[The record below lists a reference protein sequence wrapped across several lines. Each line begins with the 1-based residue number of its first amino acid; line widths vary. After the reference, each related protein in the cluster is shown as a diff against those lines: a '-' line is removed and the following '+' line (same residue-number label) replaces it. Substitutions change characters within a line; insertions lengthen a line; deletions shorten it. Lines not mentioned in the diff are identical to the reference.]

1 MRGRITKRS
10 VDSLKPRQGPQGAR
24 PERLWDTDVTGFGCL
39 VTKSGHKSY
48 VFQYRTRQQASRT
61 PKRLTIGAHGELTP
75 DEARTIARDLLLKV
89 RSGEDPGLEWRRVK
103 GETFG
108 DLADHFMHTYLHK
121 KKRPPRASTRRDYE
135 VLLRVH
141 LLPRFGKRRASEITT
156 QDLDDFHQRLRG
168 TPYQA
173 NRALGL
179 AHQLFKHAERLGW
192 RPQATNPTLGV
203 DRYPEQRR
211 GAKKN
216 VMLTA
221 EQMAQ
226 LHHAIQ
232 AEKDRSTQGEN
243 PAQQAR
249 NHNACAAIELAFW
262 TGWRISEILQLQWH
276 NLNLETGTARLEKT
290 KTAAEEH
297 RSIPEEAI
305 RILTTLDR
313 HHETPWVFPGRNP
326 STPLTTV
333 RRHWY
338 RIRQRAQLDN
348 LDGLGPLRLHDLRH
362 NAVSW
367 DVSRGTPLEI
377 AGKNVGHRSRQATE
391 IYAHFAPTSL
401 KREADARAQAMRD
414 ALETKAEPPVSAEKG
429 GNGRKTLGG

>member
-1 MRGRITKRS
+1 M
-10 VDSLKPRQGPQGAR
+10 GADGALR
-24 PERLWDTDVTGFGCL
+24 AERLWDTDVTGFGCL

-48 VFQYRTRQQASRT
+48 IFQYRTRQQASRT

-75 DEARTIARDLLLKV
+75 DEARTIARELLFKV
-89 RSGEDPGLEWRRVK
+89 RSGEDPALEWRRVK

-108 DLADHFMHTYLHK
+108 DLADHFMRTYLPA

-141 LLPRFGKRRASEITT
+141 LLPRFGKRRASEIAT
-156 QDLDDFHQRLRG
+156 QDLEDFHQSLKD

-192 RPQATNPTLGV
+192 TPQGTNPTLGV

-216 VMLTA
+216 VMLTG
-221 EQMAQ
+221 EQMTR
-226 LHHAIQ
+226 LHQAIQ
-232 AEKDRSTQGEN
+232 AEKDRVTKDDDSN
-243 PAQQAR
+243 RAR
-249 NHNACAAIELAFW
+249 NHHACAAIELAFW

-276 NLNLETGTARLEKT
+276 NLNLEQGTARLEST
-290 KTAAEEH
+290 KTADEEH
-297 RSIPEEAI
+297 RSLPQEAI

-313 HHETPWVFPGRNP
+313 HRDTPYVFPGRDP

-338 RIRQRAQLDN
+338 RIRQQAELDN
-348 LDGLGPLRLHDLRH
+348 LEGLGPLRLHDLRH

-377 AGKNVGHRSRQATE
+377 AGRNVGHRSRQATE
-391 IYAHFAPTSL
+391 IYAHFAPNSL
-401 KREADARAQAMRD
+401 KREADARAQAMRE
-414 ALETKAEPPVSAEKG
+414 ALETE
-429 GNGRKTLGG
+429 